1 MRNGMVALLGGA
13 GLGLAGAGAC
23 AVRGAPAAARCVVSG
38 GEKLPAALGGAAG
51 VCSAIERAV
60 ARAAPG
66 VSYRVEVAVPRPF
79 MLRATMILADGRR
92 LPERTFTV
100 SDAPLSAAMVERFG
114 ERLGAALKEAV
125 RG

>member
-1 MRNGMVALLGGA
+1 MREGWA
-13 GLGLAGAGAC
+13 GLVGAAGLVLASAGAC
-23 AVRGAPAAARCVVSG
+23 AMTGAPAAARCVVVG

-79 MLRATMILADGRR
+79 MLSARVVLGDGRR
-92 LPERTFTV
+92 LPEQRLTV
-100 SDAPLSAAMVERFG
+100 SDRPLSPAMVERFA
-114 ERLGAALKEAV
+114 ERIAAAVAAVV